1 MRHVRPGI
9 WLALSCIQRHLMA
22 IFWATPKTITTVIR
36 VLCTKLSPILT
47 SSTHSELVTLM
58 KTETLIF
65 IIQTASVDQMQ
76 TFGMLKV
83 RNLFYQSVSYTWY
96 KNKNNPTNCEC
107 EEIRIKLLGPFSK
120 VSQIKYCLEL
130 VFECYQI
137 HLHHFCLF
145 TKFVE

>member
-1 MRHVRPGI
+1 MNI
-9 WLALSCIQRHLMA
+9 
-22 IFWATPKTITTVIR
+22 
-36 VLCTKLSPILT
+36 
-47 SSTHSELVTLM
+47 
-58 KTETLIF
+58 ETLIF

-130 VFECYQI
+130 VFECYQNSFSSFFSVYKI
-137 HLHHFCLF
+137 CWIDNKKKLWGKTNSNSSFS
-145 TKFVE
+145 